1 MTSGTGKIWMDG
13 EFVDYK
19 DAKIHVLSH
28 VVHYGSGVFE
38 GIRCY
43 ETREGPAVFRLK
55 EHLKRL
61 YDSSKVYRMEIP
73 YSMEEI
79 SDIILETIKINKLKS
94 CYIRPLFYRGLGEL
108 GVSPLPCP
116 VNCMVAVWPW
126 GSYLGDDALKD
137 GVSVRVSSWNR
148 PAPNTFPA
156 MAKASGNYLNS
167 QLMKIEALESGY
179 DEAIALDH
187 FGYVSEGSGENI
199 FIVRN
204 GVIYT
209 PPSSSSILPGITRH
223 CVFTLAREFDI
234 RIHQHV
240 IPREALYISD
250 EVFFSGTAV
259 EITPVTKIDN
269 IVIGQGS
276 LGPITERVQSEF
288 FKIVRGETPDRHEW
302 FTLVG

>member
-1 MTSGTGKIWMDG
+1 MDG
-13 EFVDYK
+13 KFVAYE
-19 DAKIHVLSH
+19 DATIHVLSH

-43 ETREGPAVFRLK
+43 ETSRGPAVFRLK

-61 YDSSKVYRMEIP
+61 YDSSKVYRMEVP
-73 YSMEEI
+73 YSPEEI
-79 SDIILETIKINKLKS
+79 SDVILETIKINNLSS

-116 VNCMVAVWPW
+116 VNCMVAVWSW
-126 GSYLGDDALKD
+126 GSYLGDDALKN

-148 PAPNTFPA
+148 PAPNTFPS

-187 FGYVSEGSGENI
+187 DGYVSEGSGENI

-259 EITPVTKIDN
+259 EITPVTNIDN
-269 IVIGQGS
+269 IKIGQGS
-276 LGPITERVQSEF
+276 LGPITERIQSEF
-288 FKIVRGETPDRHEW
+288 FKIVKGDTPDRHGW
-302 FTLVG
+302 FTPVT